1 MIENMQPGSVI
12 YDLAASQGGNAA
24 YTKTDETVE
33 KNGVMIVGES
43 VILTNFLCQRQIY
56 MRKTYSILY

>member
-12 YDLAASQGGNAA
+12 YDAVASQGGNAV

-33 KNGVMIVGES
+33 KMSNDCGRKCN
-43 VILTNFLCQRQIY
+43 TNKLPCQRQIY
-56 MRKTYSILY
+56 MKNLFNLY